1 MQKEWCF
8 LIQLTFKLGF
18 NRNNLL
24 DFINHRFNFIN
35 NRFNFV
41 NNRFNFVN
49 NRFDLFDYLVS
60 FDDYFLDFINYL
72 NFKFFN
78 FFYYLLDFIRYLLN
92 YFLLGYAFV
101 CFFNVFYKMQD
112 DNSYLAS
119 LRVMAKEKLHMHFRH
134 QSLNTQLKKKYKDMW
149 KKELFQN
156 SRNNSNNFQY

>member
-1 MQKEWCF
+1 MTHNDQLQFCRKSSF

-24 DFINHRFNFIN
+24 DFINNRFNFIN
-35 NRFNFV
+35 NW
-41 NNRFNFVN
+41 
-49 NRFDLFDYLVS
+49 FDLFDNLVS

-112 DNSYLAS
+112 DNSYLAYLKVLS
-119 LRVMAKEKLHMHFRH
+119 KEKFHM
-134 QSLNTQLKKKYKDMW
+134 QLGIKIKNTV
-149 KKELFQN
+149 EN
-156 SRNNSNNFQY
+156 